1 MQRVEKT
8 IGSLF
13 REVASA
19 YSSREALIHVSSGL
33 RYNYGLLDWEADRAA
48 KGLIRLGIQPGDRV
62 ALWAPN
68 VAEWIVAMLA
78 LARMGA
84 LMVPIDPEAEPA
96 DVQYILSQSEARA
109 LIACKE
115 ADLEDYIDTM
125 LEMRDSVPSLEHI
138 ILIADESFPETE
150 LWTEVL
156 AGGEDVPPEVLLDI
170 SFGQQPSDPVA
181 VMYTSGTTGS
191 PKGVVLD
198 HAGLI
203 NKSFHSTAR
212 QGITAEDRLCLYFP
226 LFHMFGNTCVALAGL
241 IRGACIVMPCLSFD
255 ASAILKALKEE
266 QCTAV
271 YGSPSM
277 FMGLVEHPE
286 NQTKLWGTVLKGI
299 VGGAPCPMELMQR
312 LVEEIGVARI
322 TVAYGIT
329 EASSWITMTDPDDP
343 LDLRVG
349 TIGRPLPCNEVKI
362 VDSASGEEVPPGDRG
377 ELCTRGF
384 LMKEYY
390 KMPAATAAAVDQ
402 DGWLHTG
409 DIARMDAKGYVTI
422 SGRVKDTIFRNG
434 VEIHP
439 VEVEEVLYKRPE
451 VLEAQVFGFVHP
463 EKGDEVAAWVRLKEG
478 AVLSTLTLA
487 AHAKDNVQDEC
498 LPHFFKIVDRFPTTR
513 SGKVQ
518 KYKLAEMARVEY
530 GGGL

>member
-1 MQRVEKT
+1 MEKVEKT

-13 REVASA
+13 REIAAV
-19 YSSREALIHVSSGL
+19 YSSREALVHVPSGI
-33 RYNYGLLDWEADRAA
+33 RYNYGLLDWEVDRAA
-48 KGLIRLGIQPGDRV
+48 KGLIRLGLQPGDRV

-68 VAEWIVAMLA
+68 GAEWIVAMLA

-84 LMVPIDPEAEPA
+84 LMVPIDPDAEPV
-96 DVQYILSQSEARA
+96 DVQYMLSQSEARA
-109 LIACKE
+109 LIVCKE
-115 ADLEDYIDTM
+115 ADLGDYIDTIM
-125 LEMRDSVPSLEHI
+125 EMRDRVPSLESI
-138 ILIADESFPETE
+138 VLIADESFPETE
-150 LWTEVL
+150 SWTEVL
-156 AGGEDVPPEVLLDI
+156 AAGEDVPADTLLDI
-170 SFGQQPSDPVA
+170 AFHQQPSDPVA
-181 VMYTSGTTGS
+181 VMYTSGTTGA

-198 HAGLI
+198 HLGLI

-212 QGITAEDRLCLYFP
+212 QGITADDRLCLFFP

-241 IRGACIVMPCLSFD
+241 LRGACLVMPCTSFD
-255 ASAILKALKEE
+255 VPPILRALKEE

-312 LVEEIGVARI
+312 LVEEIGAARI

-349 TIGRPLPCNEVKI
+349 TIGRPLPCSEVKI
-362 VDSASGEEVPPGDRG
+362 VDPVSGEEAPPGERG

-390 KMPAATAAAVDQ
+390 RMPAATAAAVDR

-409 DIARMDAKGYVTI
+409 DIARMDLNGYVTI

-451 VLEAQVFGFVHP
+451 VLEAQVFGFLHP
-463 EKGDEVAAWVRLKEG
+463 EEGEEVAAWVRLKEG
-478 AVLSTLTLA
+478 ASLSTVTLA
-487 AHAKDNVQDEC
+487 AHARDYLEEDH
-498 LPHFFKIVDRFPTTR
+498 LPHFFKIVDRFPMTR

-530 GGGL
+530 GASL